1 VDLVEAP
8 EFGNTGDA
16 GSGFMDLDVVE
27 DEEATA
33 LVGGSGG
40 RIEFGRLLTIG
51 VRVQVFNSARF

>member
-1 VDLVEAP
+1 MDLVEAAQL
-8 EFGNTGDA
+8 GNTGDA
-16 GSGFMDLDVVE
+16 GTGFVDLDVVE

-40 RIEFGRLLTIG
+40 WIEFGRLLTIG